1 MLKLALIADNGFRK
15 IKFTTG
21 VDQPVTIWD
30 SVIFRVPGTMLH
42 HPQSGSSFVT
52 YKKGSAAKLADTSW
66 IVGRLAKDSAKP
78 EAQYKFEK
86 PAIALQNILAIVASL
101 HRIEGEV
108 VLSPLVI
115 LHHEPDDQ
123 VIAEYRKELAGTHE
137 ILGNGKSLTVQINE
151 SDIHIEPESD
161 GANRWALH
169 HQLVTP
175 EDWVF
180 GYDLGGKTAAI
191 GVYRNG
197 LLVPGSRFVLRRGGT
212 RDLAAS
218 IARDP
223 GFKSMCRETAKID
236 LIMEGLH
243 DNNYL
248 YGSKFSFAGVVESNQ
263 KLWIQGIIQEAV
275 DQLEP
280 WLDVVNKNLFYGGS
294 AERAQICK
302 EYLDGVVICKDFA
315 TANVQGIALKY
326 SDAKNAKEAR
336 KAA

>member
-1 MLKLALIADNGFRK
+1 MLKLSLIADNGFRK
-15 IKFTTG
+15 IKFTTA

-30 SVIFRVPGTMLH
+30 SVIFRVPGTILH
-42 HPQSGSSFVT
+42 HPQPGSSFVT
-52 YKKGSAAKLADTSW
+52 YKKGSAAKLVDSSW
-66 IVGRLAKDSAKP
+66 IIGRLAKDSAKP
-78 EAQYKFEK
+78 EAEYKFEK

-101 HRIEGEV
+101 PRVEGEV

-115 LHHEPDDQ
+115 LHHEPDDE
-123 VIAEYRKELAGTHE
+123 VIEQYCKELAGAHE
-137 ILGNGKSLTVQINE
+137 IVGNGKPLTVQINE
-151 SDIHIEPESD
+151 SDIHVEPESD
-161 GANRWALH
+161 GANLWALNH
-169 HQLVTP
+169 KQVTP

-223 GFKSMCRETAKID
+223 GFKALCRETAKID

-243 DNNYL
+243 DSSYL
-248 YGSKFSFAGVVESNQ
+248 YGSKFSFAGMVENNQ
-263 KLWIQGIIQEAV
+263 KLWVQGIIQEAV

-280 WLDVVNKNLFYGGS
+280 WLDVVTKNLFYGGS
-294 AERAQICK
+294 AERADICK
-302 EYLDGVVICKDFA
+302 EYLDGVTICKDFA

-326 SDAKNAKEAR
+326 SNAKEAR